1 MAQKLLLTWLVN
13 YPQIFNETKKYVSP
27 EDFVTPL
34 YRQVAGLLYAQ
45 HEEGDVNPGR
55 LLNHFQDSEEQ
66 KEVAGLFNAVIPLE
80 SEEEQNRAYADT
92 ILKIKN
98 ESLAKKNKE
107 WDPAD
112 IQGMTQLIF
121 EQKKLE
127 DLTRRKNEIRA
138 PF

>member
-1 MAQKLLLTWLVN
+1 MT
-13 YPQIFNETKKYVSP
+13 S
-27 EDFVTPL
+27 
-34 YRQVAGLLYAQ
+34 
-45 HEEGDVNPGR
+45 
-55 LLNHFQDSEEQ
+55 
-66 KEVAGLFNAVIPLE
+66 LFNASVPLE
-80 SEEEQNRAYADT
+80 PGEEQNRAYADT

-107 WDPAD
+107 WDSTD